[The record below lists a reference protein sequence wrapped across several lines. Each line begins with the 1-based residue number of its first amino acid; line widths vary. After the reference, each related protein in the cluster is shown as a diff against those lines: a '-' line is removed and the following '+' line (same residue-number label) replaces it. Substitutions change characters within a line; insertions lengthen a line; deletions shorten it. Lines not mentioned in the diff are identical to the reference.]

1 MESEDQIIQLNE
13 DCLRFVHEQ
22 LDKNQVP
29 LAIAA
34 VLAKVALQIYKT
46 TLTEEGFNAMI
57 EAIVENSD
65 QIVPLAKESPRTLN

>member
-1 MESEDQIIQLNE
+1 MKSEDQIIQLNE
-13 DCLRFVHEQ
+13 DCLQFVHEQ
-22 LDKNQVP
+22 LDKDQVP

-57 EAIVENSD
+57 EAIVENSNR
-65 QIVPLAKESPRTLN
+65 IMPLAEKSPRTLN